1 MAANGDGQNIPLPPG
16 DDDFEEDEAG
26 GQHENAVPPPP
37 PAGANQQPPFHQQ
50 PPPPPPGGQP
60 HVGAA
65 PPYQFNPYAP
75 NFIPPWFNPFGQWHM
90 PHPNFQ
96 HAGAAN
102 VGAGH
107 QQTPQPHKV
116 KLASFWPNK
125 PKVWFTT
132 AEAEFDTYYV
142 QDSRARFNLVLKALP
157 DEAMERAAAIVENPE
172 QCQDPYGALK
182 ARLLEAYQ
190 MDPWEASSR
199 LLHFRELGEMKPSQM
214 MDSMLALHHPDHL
227 FKAVFLQ
234 RLPSDM
240 RDHVQR
246 EATRLDCREL
256 AAFADSIWQSRN
268 ASRANVLAALPLPPA
283 PDSATEELADAVA
296 AVKLSGG
303 KKNFQKGGKRWSSS
317 NSKRQPRQGGQKDQ
331 SDKKGGS
338 VCWRHLKFREKAWGC
353 EDPACY
359 LFPGN

>member
-37 PAGANQQPPFHQQ
+37 PAGANQQPPFHHQQ
-50 PPPPPPGGQP
+50 PPF
-60 HVGAA
+60 
-65 PPYQFNPYAP
+65 QFNPFAP
-75 NFIPPWFNPFGQWHM
+75 NYIPPWFNPFGQWHM

-102 VGAGH
+102 VGAGHQQQQH

-157 DEAMERAAAIVENPE
+157 DEAMERSAAIVENPE
-172 QCQDPYGALK
+172 QYQDPYGALK

-214 MDSMLALHHPDHL
+214 MDGMLALYHPDHL
-227 FKAVFLQ
+227 FKAVFLG

-246 EATRLDCREL
+246 EASKLGCREL
-256 AAFADSIWQSRN
+256 AAYADTIWQSRN
-268 ASRANVLAALPLPPA
+268 ATRANVLAALPLPPS
-283 PDSATEELADAVA
+283 PDPVTEDLSEAVA
-296 AVKLSGG
+296 AVKISGG
-303 KKNFQKGGKRWSSS
+303 KKPFSKAGKKWSGP
-317 NSKRQPRQGGQKDQ
+317 KRQPPRQGGPKE

-338 VCWRHLKFREKAWGC
+338 VCWRHLKYREKAWGC